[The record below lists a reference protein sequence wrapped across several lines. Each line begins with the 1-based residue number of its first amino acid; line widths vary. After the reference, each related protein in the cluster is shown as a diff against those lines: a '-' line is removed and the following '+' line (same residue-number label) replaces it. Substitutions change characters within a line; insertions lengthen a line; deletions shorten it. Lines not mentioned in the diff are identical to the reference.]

1 MRKTVTAIFSITC
14 LLLAA
19 CDVEVSTSLGDNEV
33 DLEAE
38 AARVMALETEW
49 SRIYGEKNIDAIMD
63 LFVEDSV
70 LIAPGSPPVVGK
82 PAIRSST
89 ASMLAA
95 EGLSVEWTPMDARV
109 APGGDMAFDYGTSI
123 TRLPDGTTVPGA
135 YLVVWV
141 KVDGE
146 WKVAADIFN

>member
-1 MRKTVTAIFSITC
+1 MRITVTAIFSITYV
-14 LLLAA
+14 LLSG
-19 CDVEVSTSLGDNEV
+19 CDVDVSTGLGDSEV

-38 AARVMALETEW
+38 AARVMALESEW
-49 SRIYGEKNIDAIMD
+49 SRIYGEKNVDAIMD

-70 LIAPGSPPVVGK
+70 LIAPGGQPVVGK
-82 PAIRSST
+82 PAIRRST
-89 ASMLAA
+89 AEMLAA
-95 EGLSVEWTPMDARV
+95 EDLSVEWTPLDARV
-109 APGGDMAFDYGTSI
+109 APSGDMAFDYGTST

-146 WKVAADIFN
+146 WKVAAEIFN